1 MAAGLVLLRGFNYL
15 PHRIKV
21 SLCRLLGRVG
31 YRISARRRQIALT
44 NLELCFPQMSKAE
57 RQSLVK
63 RNFEEWSI
71 SLVEIAMSWYGA
83 PKGFFDNL
91 DIEGVENFEAALA
104 EERGVI
110 LLGAHFSTIELGSL
124 LFRLS
129 VGRDLPVHVVYREQK
144 NELFNHV
151 MEKRRLRHATSIIA
165 KSNLRQIIRRLRAK
179 EIIWYAPDHDLGE
192 QNSVFVPFFGQTA
205 ATLTT
210 TSQLASINRA
220 PVIMMSHYRNPDQR
234 SYTVKFAPAIENFP
248 SGDNAQDAIAINR
261 VIEQAIEE
269 APEQYMWIHR
279 RFKTQPGMEKGA
291 LYSKR

>member
-1 MAAGLVLLRGFNYL
+1 MCIRDSS
-15 PHRIKV
+15 I
-21 SLCRLLGRVG
+21 
-31 YRISARRRQIALT
+31 RRRHIALT
-44 NLELCFPQMSKAE
+44 NLQLCFPEMNEAE
-57 RQSLVK
+57 RQALVK
-63 RNFEEWSI
+63 RNFEEWGI
-71 SLVEIAMSWYGA
+71 SLVEIAMSWFGT
-83 PKGFFDNL
+83 PEGFFDDL
-91 DIEGVENFEAALA
+91 VIEGVEHFEEALA
-104 EERGVI
+104 QDRGVI

-151 MEKRRLRHATSIIA
+151 MKKRRLRYATSIIA

-192 QNSVFVPFFGQTA
+192 QNSVFVPFFAQTA

-210 TSQLASINRA
+210 TSQLASIHRA
-220 PVIMMSHYRNPDQR
+220 PVIMMSHYRNSDR
-234 SYTVKFAPAIENFP
+234 RNYTVKFAPALENFP
-248 SGDNAQDAIAINR
+248 SGDNTQDAIEINR
-261 VIEQAIEE
+261 VIERAIQQ

>member
-1 MAAGLVLLRGFNYL
+1 VGLLLLRVFNYL

-21 SLCRLLGRVG
+21 MLCRCLGKIG
-31 YRISARRRQIALT
+31 YRIAVRRRQIALT
-44 NLELCFPQMSKAE
+44 NLKLCFPDMEEAE
-57 RQSLVK
+57 RHTLVK

-83 PKGFFDNL
+83 PKGFFDDL
-91 DIEGVENFEAALA
+91 VVEGIEHFEEAEALN
-104 EERGVI
+104 RGVI

-129 VGRDLPVHVVYREQK
+129 AGNDLPVHVVYREQK

-151 MEKRRLRHATSIIA
+151 MKTRRLRHATSIIA

-210 TSQLASINRA
+210 TSQLASINHA

-234 SYTVKFAPAIENFP
+234 SYTVKFAPALEDFP
-248 SGDNAQDAIAINR
+248 SGDNTQDALQINR
-261 VIEQAIEE
+261 AIESAIRE
-269 APEQYMWIHR
+269 VPEQYMWIHR

-291 LYSKR
+291 LYLKP